1 MPFVASERSVPPIKL
16 EQLSSGELFLQF
28 GPINMV
34 IGAWRYGKL
43 MQKEMKKAAEIAV
56 YHLEELSRVIDKA
69 RTPCGIAAGE
79 RDCPSQKDRP
89 QVLAYMFDAVRQA
102 GDPFLTP
109 MAAVAGAIADLTV
122 EALERWGATKAFAN
136 NGGDIAIKMTPA
148 EKIRIGIVSSLAS
161 GKISH
166 KLTLTGEDGI
176 GGVATSGLGGRS
188 LTKGIADAVVVL
200 AYNARMADAAA
211 TYIANETFVETEEVI
226 RVKAE
231 ELDPQTDLKG
241 HMVTHMVYTLPPQV
255 VTEALSR
262 GKRCA
267 LQLLDR
273 GVIKG
278 AYIFVQGEMAEVSL
292 ISRDKLV
299 SGVKLSI

>member
-1 MPFVASERSVPPIKL
+1 VSPIKL
-16 EQLSSGELFLQF
+16 EQLFSGELFLQF

-43 MQKEMKKAAEIAV
+43 MQEEMRKAAEIAV
-56 YHLEELSRVIDKA
+56 YHLEELSRVLDKA
-69 RTPCGIAAGE
+69 RAPCGFAAEE
-79 RDCPSQKDRP
+79 RDCPSYRDRP
-89 QVLAYMFDAVRQA
+89 QVLAYMCDAVRKA
-102 GDPFLTP
+102 GDPSLTP

-122 EALERWGATKAFAN
+122 ESLEGRGATRAFAN
-136 NGGDIAIKMTPA
+136 NGGDIAIRMAPG
-148 EKIRIGIVSSLAS
+148 EQIRIGIVSSLAS

-166 KLTLTGEDGI
+166 KLTLTGDDGI

-188 LTKGIADAVVVL
+188 LTKGIAEAAVVL

-211 TYIANETFVETEEVI
+211 TLIAIETFVESEEVI

-241 HMVTHMVYTLPPQV
+241 HMVTHTVYNLPPWAV
-255 VTEALSR
+255 KEALRR

-273 GVIKG
+273 GIIKG
-278 AYIFVQGEMAEVSL
+278 AYIFVQGEMAEVSS
-292 ISRDKLV
+292 ISRDRLV
-299 SGVKLSI
+299 SGLKPNI